1 MVSIVGI
8 QLQKNGKIY
17 YFDVNGL
24 SVKPGDYVIADTAR
38 GNDLGEVV
46 ILDADYRGH
55 HLDIVSESLV
65 EHGSEGT
72 VDKSGGKGGLV

>member
-24 SVKPGDYVIADTAR
+24 EINGM
-38 GNDLGEVV
+38 
-46 ILDADYRGH
+46 GH
-55 HLDIVSESLV
+55 VFLKGV
-65 EHGSEGT
+65 T
-72 VDKSGGKGGLV
+72 VD